1 MRAKRTAQISL
12 FDPQA
17 LDHPV
22 ADELE
27 WASAWLDA
35 HPELLDLIAADLD
48 GGAGSSLGRHGLT
61 GETVLRCAVLMHL
74 RGESYRGLAFALVD
88 SLSAQRFARLDPARR
103 PPGKSVL
110 QAAVGAVGA
119 ASWEAIN
126 RTLLEMARAS
136 GVETGDRVRIDSTV
150 TETHILEPSDSRLL
164 FDGVRVL
171 TRLLG
176 QAREEL
182 GAAAVDFHDR
192 CRAAK
197 RRALEAGSQRGAERR
212 AKIYRKLLKLTGR
225 TVGYVEAALPAV
237 AAAEAPWSRGWV
249 ETATAY
255 LELLGR
261 VTEQTERRVFG
272 GETVPAGEKV
282 VSLFEPHT
290 DIIVKGG
297 RGTHYG
303 HKINLATGRSGLV
316 LDVVVEDGNP
326 ADSARCLPMLGRH
339 IEHYGVA
346 PSRAAFDGGYA
357 SRANLKA
364 GQGAG
369 HRACRVPQET
379 RPEGRGHDPLVVAV
393 RATQALPRRRRG
405 GHLLSETVLR
415 PGALPLARLAALQ
428 GLRPIG
434 GVRPQPDAP
443 GSPASQAGLTPLSAI
458 APDRLQQ
465 PAPDRA
471 RLLATGGPAAAT
483 EPRARGNDR
492 SVEAR
497 RGRLDFFSAG
507 PRPVRYFAVAFPQPQ
522 FLKFRLYG
530 QELARCP

>member
-176 QAREEL
+176 QARDEL
-182 GAAAVDFHDR
+182 GAAAVDFHDH

-212 AKIYRKLLKLTGR
+212 AKTYRKLLKLTGR

-237 AAAEAPWSRGWV
+237 AAAAAPWSRVG
-249 ETATAY
+249 
-255 LELLGR
+255 
-261 VTEQTERRVFG
+261 
-272 GETVPAGEKV
+272 
-282 VSLFEPHT
+282 
-290 DIIVKGG
+290 
-297 RGTHYG
+297 
-303 HKINLATGRSGLV
+303 
-316 LDVVVEDGNP
+316 
-326 ADSARCLPMLGRH
+326 
-339 IEHYGVA
+339 
-346 PSRAAFDGGYA
+346 SR
-357 SRANLKA
+357 
-364 GQGAG
+364 
-369 HRACRVPQET
+369 
-379 RPEGRGHDPLVVAV
+379 
-393 RATQALPRRRRG
+393 PRR
-405 GHLLSETVLR
+405 
-415 PGALPLARLAALQ
+415 
-428 GLRPIG
+428 PI
-434 GVRPQPDAP
+434 
-443 GSPASQAGLTPLSAI
+443 SNCWAG
-458 APDRLQQ
+458 
-465 PAPDRA
+465 
-471 RLLATGGPAAAT
+471 
-483 EPRARGNDR
+483 
-492 SVEAR
+492 
-497 RGRLDFFSAG
+497 
-507 PRPVRYFAVAFPQPQ
+507 
-522 FLKFRLYG
+522 
-530 QELARCP
+530 

>member
-1 MRAKRTAQISL
+1 MRAKRTTQTSL

-27 WASAWLDA
+27 WASAWLDE
-35 HPELLDLIAADLD
+35 HPELLDRIAADL
-48 GGAGSSLGRHGLT
+48 ASKASTRRGRHGLT
-61 GETVLRCAVLMHL
+61 RETILRCAVLMHL

-119 ASWEAIN
+119 ATWEAIN
-126 RTLLEMARAS
+126 RRLLEVARAERI
-136 GVETGDRVRIDSTV
+136 ETGEAVRLDSTV

-164 FDGVRVL
+164 VDGVRVL
-171 TRLLG
+171 TRLLRA
-176 QAREEL
+176 ARGEL
-182 GAAAVDFHDR
+182 GAVAVDFHDHR
-192 CRAAK
+192 RAA
-197 RRALEAGSQRGAERR
+197 RRART
-212 AKIYRKLLKLTGR
+212 YRKLLRLAGR

-237 AAAEAPWSRGWV
+237 AAAGAPWSRGWV

-290 DIIVKGG
+290 DLIVKGG

-326 ADSARCLPMLGRH
+326 ADSARPPAVGRCLPMLGRH
-339 IEHYGVA
+339 IEQYGVA

-364 GQGAG
+364 AKALGIEHVVFHKKRGLK
-369 HRACRVPQET
+369 VEDMT
-379 RPEGRGHDPLVVAV
+379 R
-393 RATQALPRRRRG
+393 
-405 GHLLSETVLR
+405 S
-415 PGALPLARLAALQ
+415 
-428 GLRPIG
+428 
-434 GVRPQPDAP
+434 
-443 GSPASQAGLTPLSAI
+443 SW
-458 APDRLQQ
+458 
-465 PAPDRA
+465 
-471 RLLATGGPAAAT
+471 
-483 EPRARGNDR
+483 
-492 SVEAR
+492 
-497 RGRLDFFSAG
+497 
-507 PRPVRYFAVAFPQPQ
+507 
-522 FLKFRLYG
+522 LYG
-530 QELARCP
+530 QLKRFRAGVEAGISYLKRCFGLGRCLWRGLPRFKA

>member
-1 MRAKRTAQISL
+1 
-12 FDPQA
+12 
-17 LDHPV
+17 
-22 ADELE
+22 
-27 WASAWLDA
+27 
-35 HPELLDLIAADLD
+35 
-48 GGAGSSLGRHGLT
+48 
-61 GETVLRCAVLMHL
+61 
-74 RGESYRGLAFALVD
+74 
-88 SLSAQRFARLDPARR
+88 
-103 PPGKSVL
+103 
-110 QAAVGAVGA
+110 
-119 ASWEAIN
+119 
-126 RTLLEMARAS
+126 MACAS

-176 QAREEL
+176 QARDEF
-182 GAAAVDFHDR
+182 GAAAVDFHDH

-197 RRALEAGSQRGAERR
+197 RRALEAGSQRGGERR

-237 AAAEAPWSRGWV
+237 AAAAAPWSRGWV

-255 LELLGR
+255 LDLLGR

-303 HKINLATGRSGLV
+303 HKSNLATGRSGLV

-357 SRANLKA
+357 SRANLKEA
-364 GQGAG
+364 KALGIEHVVFHKKRGLK
-369 HRACRVPQET
+369 VEDMT
-379 RPEGRGHDPLVVAV
+379 R
-393 RATQALPRRRRG
+393 
-405 GHLLSETVLR
+405 S
-415 PGALPLARLAALQ
+415 
-428 GLRPIG
+428 
-434 GVRPQPDAP
+434 
-443 GSPASQAGLTPLSAI
+443 SW
-458 APDRLQQ
+458 
-465 PAPDRA
+465 
-471 RLLATGGPAAAT
+471 
-483 EPRARGNDR
+483 
-492 SVEAR
+492 
-497 RGRLDFFSAG
+497 
-507 PRPVRYFAVAFPQPQ
+507 
-522 FLKFRLYG
+522 LYG
-530 QELARCP
+530 QLKRFRAGVEAGISYLKRCFGLGRCLWRGLPRFKAYVQSAVFAHNLMRLVRLHPKPA

>member
-35 HPELLDLIAADLD
+35 HPELLDRIAADLD

-61 GETVLRCAVLMHL
+61 RETVLRCAVLLHL
-74 RGESYRGLAFALVD
+74 RGESYRGLAFARVD

-176 QAREEL
+176 QARDEL
-182 GAAAVDFHDR
+182 GAAAVDFHDH
-192 CRAAK
+192 CRAAR

-212 AKIYRKLLKLTGR
+212 AKTYRKLLKLTGR

-237 AAAEAPWSRGWV
+237 AAAEAPWGRGWV

-255 LELLGR
+255 LHSLGK
-261 VTEQTERRVFG
+261 VTDQTERRVFD

-290 DIIVKGG
+290 DLIVKGG

-303 HKINLATGRSGLV
+303 HKINLATG
-316 LDVVVEDGNP
+316 
-326 ADSARCLPMLGRH
+326 A
-339 IEHYGVA
+339 
-346 PSRAAFDGGYA
+346 
-357 SRANLKA
+357 
-364 GQGAG
+364 
-369 HRACRVPQET
+369 
-379 RPEGRGHDPLVVAV
+379 
-393 RATQALPRRRRG
+393 
-405 GHLLSETVLR
+405 
-415 PGALPLARLAALQ
+415 
-428 GLRPIG
+428 
-434 GVRPQPDAP
+434 
-443 GSPASQAGLTPLSAI
+443 
-458 APDRLQQ
+458 
-465 PAPDRA
+465 
-471 RLLATGGPAAAT
+471 
-483 EPRARGNDR
+483 
-492 SVEAR
+492 
-497 RGRLDFFSAG
+497 
-507 PRPVRYFAVAFPQPQ
+507 
-522 FLKFRLYG
+522 
-530 QELARCP
+530 